1 MPPNE
6 VAMSTLPITPDPKW
20 LAAMAPHTSNWS
32 GEHAKRIRDEV
43 DYFARQP
50 ESLVH
55 TVIIVLANA
64 YLEVACADMYLPEMQ
79 RHWIVRRTVDLAQVA
94 S

>member
-1 MPPNE
+1 
-6 VAMSTLPITPDPKW
+6 MSTLHNLPDAKQ
-20 LAAMAPHTSNWS
+20 LLAMAPHTNNWS
-32 GEHAKRIRDEV
+32 AEHAKRIRDEV
-43 DYFARQP
+43 DYFAREP

-64 YLEVACADMYLPEMQ
+64 YLEVACADMYLPEMK
-79 RHWIVRRTVDLAQVA
+79 RHWVVRRTVDLAQVA

>member
-1 MPPNE
+1 
-6 VAMSTLPITPDPKW
+6 MSTLPITPDAKQ
-20 LAAMAPHTSNWS
+20 LLAMAPHDDY
-32 GEHAKRIRDEV
+32 AKRLRDELE
-43 DYFARQP
+43 YFARKP
-50 ESLVH
+50 DPLVH

-64 YLEVACADMYLPEMQ
+64 YLEVACADMYMPEIQ